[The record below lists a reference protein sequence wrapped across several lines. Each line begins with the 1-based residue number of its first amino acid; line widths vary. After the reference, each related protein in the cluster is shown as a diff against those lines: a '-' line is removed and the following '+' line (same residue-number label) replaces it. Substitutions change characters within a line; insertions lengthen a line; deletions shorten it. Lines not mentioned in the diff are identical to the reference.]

1 MPDNCSNSSPS
12 SQHKTSI
19 LNKTY
24 WFLGGYGIF
33 LVSTI
38 LTGVYYIAGNLRAIN
53 QSVVEFDDLIQ
64 EIETV
69 NDYFSRQAKDRKNL
83 FLRGHN
89 EKDLQK
95 YLDRV
100 DAMTGKINT
109 KVEEICDDPLSEPYK
124 PELASFIKDHAQLMN
139 IYYQSIEIFQQTND
153 HTAADSFV
161 RGKGGNVGE
170 ELAQIIR
177 QIRIDRQQ
185 LLKKNNRDIQNFL
198 IISTGGLLLLIFGCS
213 VVLIVIV
220 TDPIRRIARFT
231 SFLEDSSQGSRNNS
245 DEDRVSTARF
255 NQIYLPAEGRKDDE
269 IGYMIDTY
277 TKLSNSIF
285 DYSQNLEQ
293 KVRTRTV
300 ELREAK
306 ELAEVANQAKST
318 FLANMSHELR
328 TPLNAILGFAQVMQ
342 RDRSAT
348 PSQIKNLTIINRSGE
363 HLLALINEV
372 LDLSK
377 IEAGKTDLN
386 LDDFNLYNLL
396 DTTREMLKLK
406 AEAKDL
412 ELLFERHSDTPQ
424 YIRTDERKLRQILIN
439 LLNNAI
445 KFTEQGR
452 ITVRVQPDANNIYRL
467 NFAIEDTGAGIAEHE
482 LDSLFEAFVQ
492 TETGRRSQ
500 EGTGLGLPISRKFVQ
515 LMKGDLQV
523 SSQLGVGTV
532 FEFDL
537 IAEPPDREILEG
549 QTTQKVI
556 GLAGDCPNYR
566 IAIVDDCEDNRQVV
580 RQVLVPIGFEVR
592 EAANG
597 EEAVA
602 IWQEWQPHL
611 IFMDIQ
617 MPVMNGHEATKQIK
631 LQSRS
636 QNTNTIIIALTA
648 NTLENERTTIFDSG
662 CDDFIAKPF
671 QVTDLLT
678 KIEKHLKVRYLY
690 QELEYSEHSFNSLQT
705 KPQAVKLTPEKLEVM
720 ASDWLNKINQAAL
733 IADYELLQQL
743 IEEIEPE
750 YEEIALGLDDW
761 LQEFRIDKIAE
772 LAEQASLAK

>member
-1 MPDNCSNSSPS
+1 MSDNCSASYPNSQYKS
-12 SQHKTSI
+12 SVLT
-19 LNKTY
+19 KTY
-24 WFLGGYGIF
+24 WFLGGYTVF
-33 LVSTI
+33 LISTI
-38 LTGVYYIAGNLRAIN
+38 LAGVYYIAGNLRAIN
-53 QSVVEFDDLIQ
+53 HSVIEFDELIQ
-64 EIETV
+64 EIEIV
-69 NDYFSRQAKDRKNL
+69 NDYFGRQAKDRKNL
-83 FLRGHN
+83 FLRGHK
-89 EKDLQK
+89 EKDLKK
-95 YLDRV
+95 YRDRV
-100 DAMTGKINT
+100 EAMTGKINT
-109 KVEEICDDPLSEPYK
+109 KVEEICENPLSEPYK
-124 PELASFIKDHAQLMN
+124 LELATFVKDHARLMN
-139 IYYQSIEIFQQTND
+139 TYYRGIKIFQQTND

-161 RGKGGNVGE
+161 RGEGGEVGE

-177 QIRIDRQQ
+177 QIIIDRQQ
-185 LLKKNNRDIQNFL
+185 LLRDNKRDIQNLL

-213 VVLIVIV
+213 VILIVIV

-231 SFLEDSSQGSRNNS
+231 SFLEDSSQGSWNNS
-245 DEDRVSTARF
+245 TDRDSNLSAASF

-306 ELAEVANQAKST
+306 ETAEVANQAKST

-342 RDRSAT
+342 GDRSAT
-348 PSQIKNLTIINRSGE
+348 PSQIKHLTIINRSGE

-372 LDLSK
+372 LDLAK
-377 IEAGKTDLN
+377 IEAGKTDLI
-386 LDDFNLYNLL
+386 LDDFNLSNLL
-396 DTTREMLKLK
+396 DTTQQMLKLK
-406 AEAKDL
+406 AEAKGL
-412 ELLFERHSDTPQ
+412 QLLFERHPDTPE

-439 LLNNAI
+439 LLSNAI
-445 KFTEQGR
+445 KFTQQGSV
-452 ITVRVQPDANNIYRL
+452 TVRVQPDVNNIYRL
-467 NFAIEDTGAGIAEHE
+467 HFAIEDTGAGIAEDE
-482 LDSLFEAFVQ
+482 LDSLFEAFFQ
-492 TETGRRSQ
+492 TETGRRSP

-515 LMKGDLQV
+515 LMKGDLRV
-523 SSQLGVGTV
+523 HSKLGIGTA
-532 FEFDL
+532 FEFDIL
-537 IAEPPDREILEG
+537 VEPPDREVQNQ
-549 QTTQKVI
+549 QTTQII
-556 GLAGDCPNYR
+556 GLASDLPNYR
-566 IAIVDDCEDNRQVV
+566 IAIVDDFEDNRQIV
-580 RQVLVPIGFEVR
+580 RQVLDPIGFEVR

-602 IWQEWQPHL
+602 IWQDWQPHL

-617 MPVMNGHEATKQIK
+617 MPVMNGYEAIEQIK

-636 QNTNTIIIALTA
+636 PNTIIIALTA
-648 NTLENERTTIFDSG
+648 NTLENERATIFDC

-690 QELEYSEHSFNSLQT
+690 QELEHSQLSYNSLQIE
-705 KPQAVKLTPEKLEVM
+705 PEAVQLTPEKLEM
-720 ASDWLNKINQAAL
+720 MTSDWLNKIQQAAQT
-733 IADYELLQQL
+733 ADYELLQQL

-750 YEEIALGLDDW
+750 YEEIASGLNNW